1 MDLTWAL
8 VIFAA
13 GLLLFRSAV
22 VRLAAVLFFLLGL
35 SLASSSFGVFV
46 HTLAGEAWRFIT

>member
-13 GLLLFRSAV
+13 GLMLFRATI
-22 VRLAAVLFFLLGL
+22 VRVAAGVFFVLGL
-35 SLASSSFGVFV
+35 VLAGGPFGVFV
-46 HTLAGEAWRFIT
+46 HNLAGEAWRFIT